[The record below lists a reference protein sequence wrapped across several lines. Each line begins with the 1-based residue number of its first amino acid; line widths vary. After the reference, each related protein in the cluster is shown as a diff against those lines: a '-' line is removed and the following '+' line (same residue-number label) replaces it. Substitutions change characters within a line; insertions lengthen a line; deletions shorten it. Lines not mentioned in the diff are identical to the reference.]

1 MKNISEAGVDGV
13 WAAEL
18 EAAPSWREFALRL
31 EPLAALSP
39 GPQGG
44 TGASSAGKARCTT
57 GGGSQIAWESDGEES
72 NPAKT
77 EATHRAAIPTISQLH
92 PSTTLCLFRNC
103 VWNLLSMV
111 WVSRQIG
118 PGSPQHST
126 HLHPVDEKKQEGNP
140 QWRLPSYHEPIPLDL
155 MAPGS
160 RTCGRPTTLNQSI
173 WPLTALPRA
182 GKSQRSPG
190 QRF

>member
-1 MKNISEAGVDGV
+1 MKKISEPDVDGV

-39 GPQGG
+39 GPQVG

-77 EATHRAAIPTISQLH
+77 EATHRAAAIPTISQLH

-118 PGSPQHST
+118 PGSPHHST
-126 HLHPVDEKKQEGNP
+126 HLRPVDAQKNKRETPN
-140 QWRLPSYHEPIPLDL
+140 WRLPSHDQTIPLDF
-155 MAPGS
+155 MAP
-160 RTCGRPTTLNQSI
+160 I
-173 WPLTALPRA
+173 RA
-182 GKSQRSPG
+182 RLAP
-190 QRF
+190 